1 MSNSVRLD
9 PTRTRAEG
17 WPIGTEMN
25 CFSHHRLENAHSN
38 IQKKKSCICLISVH
52 TSATFSVCVCLCVF
66 VCVLSAC
73 VRACVARRP
82 MRVSLEGLLLSTPI
96 SNYNLLLFLI
106 IITVAPLALYNQ
118 TKNVL
123 LLFILPRRL
132 RRRLLLITPPST

>member
-1 MSNSVRLD
+1 
-9 PTRTRAEG
+9 
-17 WPIGTEMN
+17 
-25 CFSHHRLENAHSN
+25 
-38 IQKKKSCICLISVH
+38 
-52 TSATFSVCVCLCVF
+52 
-66 VCVLSAC
+66 
-73 VRACVARRP
+73 